1 MMGNE
6 EEEAEKRSRVK
17 GLPGKKLS
25 ICLFA
30 VYLSPP
36 TLSVLYLHLD
46 PSHYLVASPSS
57 SSSFHSFI
65 FFFHPPLF
73 LFSPPHFIL
82 LLLLLLLL
90 LFFFFFVVQFKMSTV
105 PIYILSIVDSSLF
118 GKYSASNYPCKVFL
132 YFLFY

>member
-82 LLLLLLLL
+82 LLFLLLLLLLL
-90 LFFFFFVVQFKMSTV
+90 LFFFFRCAIQDVHSAH
-105 PIYILSIVDSSLF
+105 IYLINRRFLTLRKIFCLKLSL
-118 GKYSASNYPCKVFL
+118 
-132 YFLFY
+132 